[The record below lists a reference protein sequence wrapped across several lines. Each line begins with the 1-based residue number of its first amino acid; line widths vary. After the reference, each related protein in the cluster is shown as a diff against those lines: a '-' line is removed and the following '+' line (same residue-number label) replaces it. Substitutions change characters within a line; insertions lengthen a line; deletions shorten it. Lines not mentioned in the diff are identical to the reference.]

1 MNGIENFP
9 LKEKPTIENHDWCDP
24 NIDTLNAEPTFNR
37 ERIVVTS
44 DEYSYKIYKD
54 DAIAIAR
61 HFYEKLST
69 HERLEYINSIRGVSN
84 A

>member
-61 HFYEKLST
+61 HFGIIYDSACGGYHCGNCEAKA
-69 HERLEYINSIRGVSN
+69 YG
-84 A
+84 